1 MDKANKMI
9 RILLALLFSISVNG
23 QECSPYHPVNNW
35 ETNDDIDFTVS
46 WVSCFHATG
55 LAFSMDYNN
64 ISGGV
69 HIMGEGHDNSAY
81 TFLSY
86 QYQPIKKIKLFAG
99 PLYRLNNN
107 SSLMLAQYG
116 GDIKIYKSIWFTSR
130 ILQINRNL
138 NYLNVGIKAVL

>member
-1 MDKANKMI
+1 MKKLLLS
-9 RILLALLFSISVNG
+9 ILLLINISMFG
-23 QECSPYHPVNNW
+23 QECSPYHPVQHW
-35 ETNDDIDFTVS
+35 EANDDVDFTVS
-46 WVSCFHATG
+46 LVSCFHAAG

-69 HIMGEGHDNSAY
+69 HIMGAGHDNSAY

>member
-1 MDKANKMI
+1 MKKLLLS
-9 RILLALLFSISVNG
+9 ILLLINISMFG
-23 QECSPYHPVNNW
+23 QECSPYYPVQNW
-35 ETNDDIDFTVS
+35 EANDDVDFTVS
-46 WVSCFHATG
+46 LVSCFHAAG

-69 HIMGEGHDNSAY
+69 HIMGAGHDNSAY

-99 PLYRLNNN
+99 PLYRLNND

-116 GDIKIYKSIWFTSR
+116 GDIKLYKSIWLTSR
-130 ILQINRNL
+130 ILQININL
-138 NYLNVGIKAVL
+138 NYLNVGIKAAL

>member
-1 MDKANKMI
+1 MI
-9 RILLALLFSISVNG
+9 RILLALLFSISVYG

-35 ETNDDIDFTVS
+35 EANDDVDFTVS
-46 WVSCFHATG
+46 WVSCFHAAG

-86 QYQPIKKIKLFAG
+86 QYEPIKNIKVSAG
-99 PLYRLNNN
+99 PLYRLNNEGG
-107 SSLMLAQYG
+107 LMIGQFGA
-116 GDIKIYKSIWFTSR
+116 DIKLYRSIWLTSR

-138 NYLNVGIKAVL
+138 NYLNVGVKIVL